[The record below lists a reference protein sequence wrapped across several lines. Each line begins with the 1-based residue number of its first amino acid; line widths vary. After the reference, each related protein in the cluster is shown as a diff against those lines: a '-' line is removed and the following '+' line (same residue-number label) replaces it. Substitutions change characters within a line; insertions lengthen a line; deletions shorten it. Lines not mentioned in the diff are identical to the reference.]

1 MPLIFFEAA
10 SPYSTKGFARLRE
23 AGVQPAIPGK
33 VAYVDR
39 GLVGHASAA
48 LMLIGIAIL
57 FANFFSANMYAA
69 VTDLFPEQH
78 VGRATGSQDSLEG

>member
-1 MPLIFFEAA
+1 
-10 SPYSTKGFARLRE
+10 
-23 AGVQPAIPGK
+23 
-33 VAYVDR
+33 
-39 GLVGHASAA
+39 
-48 LMLIGIAIL
+48 MLIGIAIL